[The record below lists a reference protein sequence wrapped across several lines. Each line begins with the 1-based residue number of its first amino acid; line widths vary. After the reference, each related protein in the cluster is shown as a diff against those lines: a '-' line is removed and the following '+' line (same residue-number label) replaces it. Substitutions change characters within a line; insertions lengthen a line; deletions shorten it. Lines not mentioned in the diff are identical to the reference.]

1 MRGRAHNTASTEEE
15 HMAISK
21 SRRATLGAMVA
32 TAALALAGGAQ
43 AQAKED
49 IVIGGSI
56 PMSPAWAST
65 PASRT
70 T

>member
-1 MRGRAHNTASTEEE
+1 
-15 HMAISK
+15 MAISK

-49 IVIGGSI
+49 IVIGGPACS
-56 PMSPAWAST
+56 PSPAWAST